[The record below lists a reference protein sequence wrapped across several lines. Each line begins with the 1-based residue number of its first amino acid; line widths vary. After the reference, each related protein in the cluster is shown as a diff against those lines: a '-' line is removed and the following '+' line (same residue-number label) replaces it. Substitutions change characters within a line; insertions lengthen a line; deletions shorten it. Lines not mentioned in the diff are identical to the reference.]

1 MKNIIFSGI
10 LLFLLA
16 SCNTS
21 NSEVKNNQLAF
32 FDLKNYIHQE
42 IVQKKSVKIFNK
54 KIDLN
59 NTKEEKRIENLSL
72 EKELAVFIQSDINK
86 TAWYDKYE
94 IDSLFD
100 TKGNL
105 YHLQYLAKDE
115 SLRTRSISLSF
126 KTNQIDTIKIHNQS
140 SSSIA
145 DSEQFLT
152 YIASYGYSILSR
164 QKINLLSEHN
174 LAVDV
179 EFVY

>member
-1 MKNIIFSGI
+1 M
-10 LLFLLA
+10 
-16 SCNTS
+16 
-21 NSEVKNNQLAF
+21 
-32 FDLKNYIHQE
+32 
-42 IVQKKSVKIFNK
+42 
-54 KIDLN
+54 
-59 NTKEEKRIENLSL
+59 
-72 EKELAVFIQSDINK
+72 
-86 TAWYDKYE
+86 
-94 IDSLFD
+94 FD